1 MFSKKVMALALSG
14 LLSISSFSMGS
25 AAGRPTSM
33 ATNGMVTTPNALAS
47 QAAVKVLEDGG
58 NAVDAAIAAA
68 STLAVVYPHMNSIGG
83 DNFWL
88 IYNAKTK
95 ELKGLNASGR
105 SGEKATIDFY
115 KSKGY
120 DKIPARGYL
129 AANTVPGAISGWWEA
144 YQYASKNMS
153 NKVSWNDILKPAVGY
168 AKDGFP
174 VTKSQENLTE
184 IVIDPIDKEFHD
196 MKRFDGFSETFLKPN
211 GEPYKVGEVQKQPDL
226 ANTLEIIAKKGAD
239 GFYKGE
245 VASKIVND
253 VQANGGLLTMNDF
266 AQHKSDWVNPIST
279 DYRGYKAFNLPPN
292 TQGMASLSILN
303 ILNNHDVKAL
313 GEGTADYYHLIIEAT
328 KQAFA
333 DRDEWLTDPTF
344 LDIPVNDLLSKKHGQ
359 DMAKR
364 IDMKKAAVEVKPLD
378 PKGDTVWLGVVDK
391 DGNAVSIIQ
400 SVYHEFGAG
409 IVAKDTGVLLQ
420 NRGSFFSLD
429 PEHINHLEPK
439 KRTFHTLNPAMLFKD
454 DKPYLVYGTMGGE
467 GQPQTQAA
475 IVTRIVDFGFSVQDA
490 IEAPRWLHGRT
501 WGAPTNGLKVEGRVS
516 KDITDEMIKR
526 GHPVQVL
533 GDFSDTM
540 GHAGAILIDPK
551 TNVKFGGADPRGDG
565 AAVGY

>member
-1 MFSKKVMALALSG
+1 M
-14 LLSISSFSMGS
+14 
-25 AAGRPTSM
+25 R
-33 ATNGMVTTPNALAS
+33 LAS

-168 AKDGFP
+168 ARDGFP

-333 DRDEWLTDPTF
+333 DRDEWLTDPSTF
-344 LDIPVNDLLSKKHGQ
+344 FTIFP
-359 DMAKR
+359 
-364 IDMKKAAVEVKPLD
+364 
-378 PKGDTVWLGVVDK
+378 
-391 DGNAVSIIQ
+391 
-400 SVYHEFGAG
+400 
-409 IVAKDTGVLLQ
+409 
-420 NRGSFFSLD
+420 
-429 PEHINHLEPK
+429 
-439 KRTFHTLNPAMLFKD
+439 
-454 DKPYLVYGTMGGE
+454 
-467 GQPQTQAA
+467 
-475 IVTRIVDFGFSVQDA
+475 
-490 IEAPRWLHGRT
+490 
-501 WGAPTNGLKVEGRVS
+501 
-516 KDITDEMIKR
+516 
-526 GHPVQVL
+526 
-533 GDFSDTM
+533 
-540 GHAGAILIDPK
+540 
-551 TNVKFGGADPRGDG
+551 
-565 AAVGY
+565 